1 MLRRLRKFAVLFIL
15 GPILS
20 IPAFTADKISQ
31 VIVNARYVSVVVLKA
46 GTPERTTFPMPPHTS
61 SIDIRTR
68 NEVEEAFRK
77 WGRYIVTID
86 PKAADLIVAV
96 RAGRRAS
103 VDGGGIGRVGTL
115 GTGVGG
121 AVGTD
126 VGPARD
132 LMEVYLPDHPNG
144 GEGTLLWQ
152 RAEDGGLDSPDFPL
166 IEKFRKE
173 VETATKNTKKK
184 K

>member
-1 MLRRLRKFAVLFIL
+1 MPRKLHKFTILFLL

-20 IPAFTADKISQ
+20 IPALSADKMSQ
-31 VIVNARYVSVVVLKA
+31 AIVTARYVSVVVLKA
-46 GTPERTTFPMPPHTS
+46 GTPERTTFPLPPRTS

-68 NEVEEAFRK
+68 SEVEEAFRK
-77 WGRYIVTID
+77 WGKYIVTID

-96 RAGRRAS
+96 RAGRRAEAD
-103 VDGGGIGRVGTL
+103 VGGIGHVGTL

-121 AVGTD
+121 VVGGE

-132 LMEVYLPDHPNG
+132 LMEVYLADHANG
-144 GEGTLLWQ
+144 TEGTLLW
-152 RAEDGGLDSPDFPL
+152 RKAEDGGLDAPDFPL

-173 VETATKNTKKK
+173 VEAATKNKKK